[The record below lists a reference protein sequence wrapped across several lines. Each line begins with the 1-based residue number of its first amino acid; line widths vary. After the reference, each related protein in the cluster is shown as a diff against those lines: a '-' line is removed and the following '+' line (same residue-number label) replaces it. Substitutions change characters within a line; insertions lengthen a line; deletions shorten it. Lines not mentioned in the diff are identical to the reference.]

1 MTDRTDS
8 HTLSAFL
15 TTLVRAVYALP
26 APGGGSL
33 AEHKRQ
39 AGHLFPAATAFVFH
53 TLSAL
58 ERHPDLYPDLR
69 GSAPGIREHQD
80 RADAWLDIET
90 LALNL
95 ARLARQH
102 HAREQA
108 QAIIQS
114 KEVLARVCLTSD
126 HPDLLPGVDHDL
138 RRVRIFSAY
147 RVLHRHLRQVGM
159 HRALARQRPAAGPDQ
174 PAPAPPRPKR
184 DRADARGPLLRLFG
198 ELLRGGR

>member
-15 TTLVRAVYALP
+15 TTLARALYALP
-26 APGGGSL
+26 APGGGSP

-39 AGHLFPAATAFVFH
+39 VGHLFPAATAFVFH

-90 LALNL
+90 LAQNL

-114 KEVLARVCLTSD
+114 KEVLAR
-126 HPDLLPGVDHDL
+126 
-138 RRVRIFSAY
+138 
-147 RVLHRHLRQVGM
+147 
-159 HRALARQRPAAGPDQ
+159 ARPPAPEAGPRRRAR
-174 PAPAPPRPKR
+174 PPAPPLRRAFARRPVIR
-184 DRADARGPLLRLFG
+184 HPRLSRPERPGTRAR
-198 ELLRGGR
+198 